1 VRHHDFG
8 YNFAETIS
16 MTRRG
21 KKNSGRGRLQF
32 AEPEPVSATAVMQ
45 LKRELEALL
54 NTATI
59 HGYVFRMVFRLL
71 DVTYL
76 VYSVDMCEQ
85 FFEDLP
91 DIVGQGKELVCAM
104 TCRIWQTRFTNAA
117 DLLADY
123 GATSETEQAACDALT
138 AACLAAGAKMK
149 VQMYGLHGDVLER
162 VPEATTRFAQCRC
175 PITGGQLEEEEGVEY
190 A

>member
-1 VRHHDFG
+1 
-8 YNFAETIS
+8 